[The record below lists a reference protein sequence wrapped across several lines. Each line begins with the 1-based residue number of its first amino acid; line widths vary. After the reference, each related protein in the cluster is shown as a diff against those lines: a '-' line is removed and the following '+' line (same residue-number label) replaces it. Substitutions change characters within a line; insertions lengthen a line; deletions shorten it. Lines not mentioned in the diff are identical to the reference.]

1 VTQPFDAVLVI
12 AFGGPQA
19 PADVRPFLQNVLHG
33 RRVAPGRV
41 EEVAHHYEAVGGR
54 SPITELT
61 RLQAAGL
68 QRWLADAGTPLP
80 VFVGMRNWHPYL
92 ADTLAE
98 MSRAGIRRAVGFI
111 AAAHRSYSSCT
122 QYRENVADARASLAQ
137 RGLAD
142 VEVTYVEDWY
152 NHPLFVAAN
161 ADRIRAAIDRLDAP
175 LRDRARLVF
184 TAHSIPES
192 MAAQYPYREQFQESA
207 RLAAAAVDGARSW
220 RRDADSSRDA
230 NSSWDADLADSSRS
244 RDVDLTDPSWPRDAD
259 LTDSSRARSAQEERS
274 DPRPVIPKGN
284 PSDPRPVEK
293 DPSNPRPVERDPRPV
308 ERNPP
313 DPRLAT
319 VYQSRSGRPEDPWL
333 GPDICDY
340 LRDERSR
347 GLEAVV
353 ICPIGFVCDHV
364 EVLYDLDV
372 EAAQVCR
379 AIDLPMVRAQ
389 SVNDHPA
396 FLDMMADV
404 VLRTYRRYQ
413 HARPLELVAA
423 R

>member
-19 PADVRPFLQNVLHG
+19 PADVRPFLQNVLRG

-41 EEVAHHYEAVGGR
+41 DEVAHHYAAVGGR

-68 QRWLADAGTPLP
+68 QRRLADAGTPLP

-152 NHPLFVAAN
+152 YHPLFVAAN
-161 ADRIRAAIDRLDAP
+161 ADRIRAAIDGLDP
-175 LRDRARLVF
+175 RLRDRARLVF

-192 MAAQYPYREQFQESA
+192 MAAQYPYREQFEETA
-207 RLAAAAVDGARSW
+207 RLTTHAVVGARSS
-220 RRDADSSRDA
+220 RRDADLLR
-230 NSSWDADLADSSRS
+230 DADLADSSR
-244 RDVDLTDPSWPRDAD
+244 P
-259 LTDSSRARSAQEERS
+259 
-274 DPRPVIPKGN
+274 G
-284 PSDPRPVEK
+284 
-293 DPSNPRPVERDPRPV
+293 
-308 ERNPP
+308 
-313 DPRLAT
+313 T

-372 EAAQVCR
+372 EGAEVCR

-389 SVNDHPA
+389 AVNDHPA

-404 VLRTYRRYQ
+404 VLRTCRRYE
-413 HARPLELVAA
+413 HARPLELVAT